1 MDLTKAREYAIEC
14 HASTNHTYDN
24 KHPYSF
30 HLQQV
35 VDVALSFLNLI
46 PEADKDD
53 VIAACWLHDV
63 IEDCRQTYN
72 DVKAKTNEQVANIV
86 YAVSNEKGKSRK
98 ERANEK
104 YYRGIR
110 ETKYATF
117 VKIAD
122 RIANYEYSLNATRSD
137 SMARKYEREF
147 EQFAWEMG
155 LMQYKPMMDHLRE
168 KVEHEM
174 KFREE
179 IKLE

>member
-14 HASTNHTYDN
+14 HASTNHLYGN

-30 HLQQV
+30 HLQAV

-46 PEADKDD
+46 PEEDRDD

-72 DVKAKTNEQVANIV
+72 DVKEKTNEQVANIV
-86 YAVSNEKGKSRK
+86 YAVTNEKGKSRS
-98 ERANEK
+98 ERANAK

-122 RIANYEYSLNATRSD
+122 RIANYEFSLGGYRGD
-137 SMARKYEREF
+137 SMARKYEKEF
-147 EQFAWEMG
+147 EQFQWEMG
-155 LMQYKPMMDHLRE
+155 LIQYKPMMDHLRD
-168 KVEHEM
+168 KVEREIQ
-174 KFREE
+174 FR
-179 IKLE
+179 